1 MYSLIFALPIVI
13 ADLSSRK
20 IPNIY
25 LIFYCYLTFPI
36 LLWRGFQRID
46 LTCAFA
52 ILLLLCSLLGMG
64 MGDIKLI
71 FLISL
76 LIGLN
81 SICLFVILFTS
92 IMAFSLMQIFL
103 IWAMSKVFPASIAMA
118 PAIFMGTGLY
128 LASGRG

>member
-1 MYSLIFALPIVI
+1 
-13 ADLSSRK
+13 
-20 IPNIY
+20 
-25 LIFYCYLTFPI
+25 
-36 LLWRGFQRID
+36 
-46 LTCAFA
+46 
-52 ILLLLCSLLGMG
+52 